1 MDHPRGALVGHA
13 VAGASGEGMGTTPR
27 EEAMVEDT
35 GVVDME
41 EEGIMET
48 EALLV
53 MIGKL

>member
-27 EEAMVEDT
+27 EEAMVEDM
-35 GVVDME
+35 GVDME

>member
-13 VAGASGEGMGTTPR
+13 VAGASGEGMGTTRR